1 MNEDT
6 GVTRGLDIAIAAALL
21 AIGCFC
27 AGYLGYNLLDPKTS
41 MDSRLTSLGMM
52 FAYPIGA
59 FFLAARARRRRWN
72 QPIRRPVLTPRQSAR
87 IARL

>member
-1 MNEDT
+1 MNDDT
-6 GVTRGLDIAIAAALL
+6 GVARGLDMVIAAVLL
-21 AIGCFC
+21 AVGVFC

-59 FFLAARARRRRWN
+59 FFLASRARRRRWN
-72 QPIRRPVLTPRQSAR
+72 RPIRYNGRFTRA
-87 IARL
+87 